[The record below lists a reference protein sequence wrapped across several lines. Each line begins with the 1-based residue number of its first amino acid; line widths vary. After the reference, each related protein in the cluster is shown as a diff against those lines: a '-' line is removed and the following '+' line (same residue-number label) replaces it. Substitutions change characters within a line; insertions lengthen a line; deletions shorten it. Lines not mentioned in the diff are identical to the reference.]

1 MIFFYLL
8 VAVMP
13 LVSHPLLGNF
23 IGALTVTK
31 YIGIASMLYAV
42 WYGIRRGFMR
52 EGFRSPLLMWF
63 LLLFI
68 MASVSYLWKGIPVLW
83 YMSPL
88 FTYISFLFLFFV
100 IVSLVDTLPRLRM
113 TLLVAIASMAIASLY
128 VIREWQKYHNLYPGF
143 RPGYVTGDPNYFSL
157 SAVACLPIAY
167 YFMREGHTNWERIY
181 SLGCFILILVA
192 FMLAASRGG
201 FIGLVAALLCV
212 VWQSK
217 QRLRNLAVLGAL
229 LLPLMLLMPDSP
241 VTRFLHPSY
250 ADEVGKTT
258 RLELWAA
265 GLRMIK
271 QHPLTGVG
279 LGNFKPLV
287 RSYAASDIDLNNI
300 AHNTYIEYA
309 AEMGI
314 PTLAVFLIILGISF
328 RSLRRILRDAGPRTP
343 GILTDAAQGIY
354 AGLVGVAVAILF
366 LSAERQKFLWMLVF
380 LTPCLESLAG
390 EVQQAEPPGDTPP
403 DVEDDAADFEP
414 ELVEA
419 DHS

>member
-1 MIFFYLL
+1 MIFFYFL

-13 LVSHPLLGNF
+13 LESHPLWSNF

-31 YIGIASMLYAV
+31 YIGIASMAYAM

-68 MASVSYLWKGIPVLW
+68 MASFSYLWKGVPVLW

-88 FTYISFLFLFFV
+88 FTYFSFLFLFFV
-100 IVSLVDTLPRLRM
+100 TVSLVDTLPRLKL

-128 VIREWQKYHNLYPGF
+128 VIREWQEYHNLYPGF
-143 RPGYVTGDPNYFSL
+143 RPGYVTGDPNYFCL

-167 YFMREGHTNWERIY
+167 YFMRQGHTKLERTY
-181 SLGCFILILVA
+181 SLVCSILILAA

-201 FIGLVAALLCV
+201 FIGLVAAFVCV

-217 QRLRNLAVLGAL
+217 ERVRNLALLGAL
-229 LLPLMLLMPDSP
+229 LLPLLLLMPASP
-241 VTRFLHPSY
+241 LGRLLHPSY
-250 ADEVGKTT
+250 GDEMGAST
-258 RLELWAA
+258 RLELWTA
-265 GLRMIK
+265 GLRMVK
-271 QHPLTGVG
+271 QNPLTGVG
-279 LGNFKPLV
+279 LGNFKPMV
-287 RSYAASDIDLNNI
+287 TNYEASGIDLEKI

-314 PTLAVFLIILGISF
+314 PALAVFLIILGISF

-343 GILTDAAQGIY
+343 GVLLDATQGIY

-390 EVQQAEPPGDTPP
+390 EVHHAETPGDEPLDSGGDTG
-403 DVEDDAADFEP
+403 DFEP
-414 ELVEA
+414 ALAEV

>member
-13 LVSHPLLGNF
+13 LESHPLWGNF

-31 YIGIASMLYAV
+31 YIGIASLSYAV
-42 WYGIRRGFMR
+42 WYGTRRGFMR
-52 EGFRSPLLMWF
+52 EGFRSPLLVWF

-68 MASVSYLWKGIPVLW
+68 MASVSYLWKGVPVLW

-88 FTYISFLFLFFV
+88 FTYLSFLFLFFV
-100 IVSLVDTLPRLRM
+100 TVSLVDTLPRLKM

-128 VIREWQKYHNLYPGF
+128 VIREWQKFHNLYPGF
-143 RPGYVTGDPNYFSL
+143 RPGYVTGDPNYFCL
-157 SAVACLPIAY
+157 SAVACLPITS
-167 YFMREGHTNWERIY
+167 YFMREGHTKLERAY
-181 SLGCFILILVA
+181 SLVCSILILAA

-201 FIGLVAALLCV
+201 FIGLVAASLCV

-217 QRLRNLAVLGAL
+217 QRVRNLALLGTL
-229 LLPLMLLMPDSP
+229 LLPLMLLMPASP
-241 VTRFLHPSY
+241 LVRLLHPSY
-250 ADEVGKTT
+250 GDEMGKST

-265 GLRMIK
+265 GLRMIE
-271 QHPLTGVG
+271 QNPVTGVG

-287 RSYAASDIDLNNI
+287 TNYEASGIDLEKI

-314 PTLAVFLIILGISF
+314 PALAVFLIILGISL

-343 GILTDAAQGIY
+343 GILLDATQGIY
-354 AGLVGVAVAILF
+354 AGLAGVTVAILF

-380 LTPCLESLAG
+380 LTVCLESLAR
-390 EVQQAEPPGDTPP
+390 EVHEEEKPGDAPVDFEEETG
-403 DVEDDAADFEP
+403 DFEP
-414 ELVEA
+414 ALAEV